1 MAKRITQHHLHAM
14 QIEVLAKRG
23 SSEPLPET
31 DQLKILLPLKTDIE
45 ALKKGGADYQCLL
58 RLREVFMLSTWA
70 AREIDDAL
78 VKRRGDLTKAANNA
92 VVDMIKTKRYVA
104 KGSELKTIDEAYNAV
119 AELHG
124 VLPEWCFLKAGLD
137 LIKLTHGRV
146 RRNKR

>member
-1 MAKRITQHHLHAM
+1 MAQRINRHHLHAM

-23 SSEPLPET
+23 SSDPLPET

-45 ALKKGGADYQCLL
+45 TLKKGNADYQCLL

-78 VKRRGDLTKAANNA
+78 VEKRGALTKAANDS
-92 VVDMIKTKRYVA
+92 VVDMIKAKRYVA
-104 KGSELKTIDEAYNAV
+104 KGGELKTIDESYNAV
-119 AELHG
+119 AELHA

-146 RRNKR
+146 RRKRK